1 MATIHNNARLKFISI
16 GTCSHTMFYLLN
28 HETGLRVCDEERAS
42 DLLAGGLL
50 AKGYQCGMLWGASL
64 AAGNYAFKRYADMN
78 QSICSAICIS
88 QNIVNSFS
96 KCSGCVNCRDFTH
109 CKWNNPL
116 SISRYFI
123 TGGYF
128 KCLNLIAN
136 WAPDALDSI
145 QQVDKITPPTD
156 QQCFSCASEVI
167 KKAGGNNKE
176 AVMAA
181 GFAGGIG
188 LSGNACGALGAAIWY
203 KTLHWCR
210 NNPKKTP
217 PFFKNPEIK
226 SILEQHELL
235 TNKEYNCKTIS
246 GQTFKTPDEHS
257 HYIVNGGCQKRISI
271 LAELCKKANN

>member
-1 MATIHNNARLKFISI
+1 MATIHNNARLKFIFI

-42 DLLAGGLL
+42 
-50 AKGYQCGMLWGASL
+50 
-64 AAGNYAFKRYADMN
+64 
-78 QSICSAICIS
+78 
-88 QNIVNSFS
+88 
-96 KCSGCVNCRDFTH
+96 
-109 CKWNNPL
+109 
-116 SISRYFI
+116 
-123 TGGYF
+123 
-128 KCLNLIAN
+128 
-136 WAPDALDSI
+136 
-145 QQVDKITPPTD
+145 
-156 QQCFSCASEVI
+156 EVI

-176 AVMAA
+176 AVLAA

-271 LAELCKKANN
+271 LAELCKKVN